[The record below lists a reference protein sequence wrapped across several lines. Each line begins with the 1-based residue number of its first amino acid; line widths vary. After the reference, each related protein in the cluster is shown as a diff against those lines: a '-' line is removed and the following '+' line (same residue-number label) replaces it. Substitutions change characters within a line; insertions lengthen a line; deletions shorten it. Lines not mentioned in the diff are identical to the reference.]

1 VSNEEN
7 NFGVKYIGKISIP
20 EADKYTFTATHGG
33 NTQMKINGQEIFKDG
48 WAASNPAGRQATI
61 ELAAGSVDFELYY
74 WKTDGWLQ
82 PSLGLY
88 AESGTIRKH
97 PLHLASSSMVATPVP
112 QITVAATAEP
122 VILRSFMDIQENDK
136 SKRIV
141 HSVSVGQKE
150 NVHYSYDIDNGSV
163 FQVWRGRFLNTAPM
177 WNDRGDGTSKPLGS
191 ILSLSNTPV
200 IQQLATPETA
210 WGSTDAS
217 YRPRGYDLDDN
228 GQPTFNFDL
237 YGTTITDKTTANADG
252 KYLTREL
259 QSKFSLSNTYARLAT
274 NKTIVKNTDGT
285 FTVGDGDYYIK
296 LNEGTANIR
305 TSNGN
310 QELIAPLNGKLS
322 YSIIW

>member
-1 VSNEEN
+1 
-7 NFGVKYIGKISIP
+7 
-20 EADKYTFTATHGG
+20 
-33 NTQMKINGQEIFKDG
+33 
-48 WAASNPAGRQATI
+48 
-61 ELAAGSVDFELYY
+61 
-74 WKTDGWLQ
+74 
-82 PSLGLY
+82 
-88 AESGTIRKH
+88 
-97 PLHLASSSMVATPVP
+97 
-112 QITVAATAEP
+112 
-122 VILRSFMDIQENDK
+122 MDIQENEK
-136 SKRIV
+136 TKRIV
-141 HSVSVGQKE
+141 HTVSVGQKE
-150 NVHYSYDIDNGSV
+150 NVHYSYDMDNGSV
-163 FQVWRGRFLNTAPM
+163 FQVWRGGFLNTAFM
-177 WNDRGDGTSKPLGS
+177 WYDRGDGSARPLGS
-191 ILSLSNTPV
+191 VLSLSNSPA
-200 IQQLATPETA
+200 IMQLATPETA
-210 WGSTDAS
+210 WGSTDVS

-259 QSKFSLSNTYARLAT
+259 QSKSSLSNTYARLAT